1 LCIPREY
8 PEAVIDS
15 LKGRRVAIK
24 KASGEIMHR
33 NRLILRTTF
42 AASLLAVVCLAAAQV
57 GVERNVQLRQD
68 LDIPGYE
75 TIVAEVTIAPGG
87 REGRHSHPATLVGR
101 VLEGELTL
109 ELEGEPAKTLKAGE
123 TAIVKPN
130 QVHEG
135 INKGKVP
142 VKLIAVFI
150 AQKGKALTTPV
161 P

>member
-1 LCIPREY
+1 MIRQ
-8 PEAVIDS
+8 VI
-15 LKGRRVAIK
+15 
-24 KASGEIMHR
+24 
-33 NRLILRTTF
+33 RTTL
-42 AASLLAVVCLAAAQV
+42 AASLLAVVSLVQAQV

-68 LDIPGYE
+68 LDMPGYE

-109 ELEGEPAKTLKAGE
+109 ELEGETAKTLQAGD
-123 TAIVKPN
+123 TAIVRPN

-150 AQKGKALTTPV
+150 APKGKPLTTPV
-161 P
+161 Q

>member
-1 LCIPREY
+1 M
-8 PEAVIDS
+8 
-15 LKGRRVAIK
+15 RVAVK
-24 KASGEIMHR
+24 EESGDIMYR
-33 NRLILRTTF
+33 ARQIIRTTT
-42 AASLLAVVCLAAAQV
+42 ATALLAVVSLVQAQV

-68 LDIPGYE
+68 LDVPGYE

-101 VLEGELTL
+101 VLEGELTM
-109 ELEGEPAKTLKAGE
+109 EIDGEPAKTLKAGE

-142 VKLIAVFI
+142 VKVFAVFV
-150 AQKGKALTTPV
+150 AQKGKPLTAPV